1 MLWMKERVEK
11 FEKCSPPFFIIR
23 LPSSISEVS
32 TLPRNPREPLYDIN
46 QLPLINGRS
55 QWPADRLIEIRYPP
69 IQRIMQ
75 SVNIGPSLNL
85 SSRRSLVSS
94 FTTVFEHVCPSNVPF
109 IRSVNFSRKGNSNFS
124 RCCE

>member
-46 QLPLINGRS
+46 QPPLINGRS

-94 FTTVFEHVCPSNVPF
+94 FTTVFEHVCPKTMFRMFLLSG
-109 IRSVNFSRKGNSNFS
+109 R
-124 RCCE
+124 